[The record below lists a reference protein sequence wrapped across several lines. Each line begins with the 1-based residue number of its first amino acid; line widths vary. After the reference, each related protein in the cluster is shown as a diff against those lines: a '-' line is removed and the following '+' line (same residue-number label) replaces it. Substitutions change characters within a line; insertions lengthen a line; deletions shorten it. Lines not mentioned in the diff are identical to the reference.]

1 MHLNGGSIKRR
12 EDRRFLTGRGEYL
25 DDIFFDDEYCAI
37 FVRSPHPHAKIKKI
51 KTEAALTVPDVVSIL
66 SAEDVENDGLRAMQ
80 PFITSNPNT
89 KHPFNF
95 IPQPLLAK
103 KLVRYVGE
111 PILLVL
117 AKSMYAA
124 LDAIQLIE
132 VDYDVLPFVLSAQEA
147 LKEDS
152 PLIAEA
158 LGTNLCLNWRSS
170 NSENMDVIFSQA
182 KHVIELNINNNRIV
196 SNPMEPRGVIALW
209 DHDTNKYTIY
219 ASSQNIH
226 VMRDTV
232 ANMLNVD
239 RNSVRFKAF
248 DVGGGFGSKN
258 FCYPEYALIAWAAKK
273 VDRPVRWI
281 ATRSELFISDHQA
294 RDHNSVSRLAIA
306 DDGKFIALEINSV
319 ANLGAYMVG
328 SSGGVQ
334 VVQYANLPGT
344 VYKIPSICLN
354 ISAAFTNK
362 TPTGVFRGP
371 GYAETNLI
379 LERLIDAAA
388 LKHNFD
394 RLELRQKNF
403 IDKGDTPFTDVL
415 GGSIDS
421 GDFSGAF
428 EQLMTR
434 IDLAGFEERKNE
446 SKKRGFLRGLGV
458 ACFIK
463 GTGGAPTENV
473 ELRFISGSRIDLVT
487 GTQSIGQGHETTFPQ
502 ILAKYFG
509 VSGDVIN
516 LKQADTDLIETG
528 GEHGSSRATYMGGSA
543 LHYAAAEVIK
553 KGKQLAANV
562 LEVAVEDILF
572 ENGRFIVDGTDR
584 EVGLFELAALAEKNG
599 SSLNTYNLWERQAM
613 TFPNGVHAAE
623 LEVDSETGKVKLN
636 RYLVV
641 DDYGVI
647 INPLLVEGQ
656 VHGAVTNGIGQAL
669 LEGVM
674 FDPESGQT
682 LTGSF
687 MDYSVARA
695 DDLLDYQ
702 IEFKST
708 TCATN
713 PLGVKG
719 CGEGGTV
726 AATPAVMNAIVD
738 ALSEYGVSHLDGPVT
753 SSKIWKLLKGCQK

>member
-1 MHLNGGSIKRR
+1 MHLNDGSIKRR
-12 EDRRFLTGRGEYL
+12 EDKRFLTGRGEYL
-25 DDIFFDDEYCAI
+25 DDIFFDDEYCVV

-51 KTEAALTVPDVVSIL
+51 KTEAASSVPDVVAVL
-66 SAEDVENDGLRAMQ
+66 SAEDVENDGLKSMS

-89 KHPFNF
+89 KQPFNF

-103 KLVRYVGE
+103 KFVRYVGE

-117 AKSMYAA
+117 AKSVYAA
-124 LDAIQLIE
+124 LDAVQLIQI
-132 VDYDVLPFVLSAQEA
+132 DYDVLPFVLSAQEA

-152 PLIAEA
+152 PRVAKELE
-158 LGTNLCLNWRSS
+158 TNLCLNWRCSS
-170 NSENMDVIFSQA
+170 NENIDVIFSQA
-182 KHVIELNINNNRIV
+182 KHVVELNINNNRIV
-196 SNPMEPRGVIALW
+196 SNPMEPRGAIAFW
-209 DHDTNKYTIY
+209 NQDTNKYTIY
-219 ASSQNIH
+219 ASCQNIH

-239 RNSVRFKAF
+239 SNSVRFKAF

-258 FCYPEYALIAWAAKK
+258 FCYPEYALVAWASKK
-273 VDRPVRWI
+273 LNKPVRWT

-294 RDHNSVSRLAIA
+294 RDHNSLSRLAIDA
-306 DDGKFIALEINSV
+306 DGKFVALEINSV

-354 ISAAFTNK
+354 ISAVFTNK

-388 LKHNFD
+388 QKHNLNRF
-394 RLELRQKNF
+394 ELRRKNF
-403 IDKGDTPFTDVL
+403 IDKGDIPFTDVL

-421 GDFSGAF
+421 GDFPGIF

-434 IDLAGFEERKNE
+434 IDIAGFEQRKIQ
-446 SKKRGFLRGLGV
+446 SKNRGFLRGLGV

-463 GTGGAPTENV
+463 GTGGAPKENA
-473 ELRFISGSRIDLVT
+473 EIRFISGSRIDLLT

-502 ILAKYFG
+502 ILAKCFG
-509 VSGDVIN
+509 IPSEFIN
-516 LKQADTDLIETG
+516 LKQADTDLIEMG
-528 GEHGSSRATYMGGSA
+528 GGHGSSRATYMGGSA
-543 LHYAAAEVIK
+543 VHFAAAEVIK
-553 KGKQLAANV
+553 KGKQLAADV
-562 LEVAVEDILF
+562 LEVAVQDILF
-572 ENGRFIVDGTDR
+572 KKGKFIVDGTDR
-584 EVGLFELAALAEKNG
+584 EVDLFELAAVAEKNG
-599 SSLNTYNLWERQAM
+599 CSLNTYNIWERQDM

-623 LEVDSETGKVKLN
+623 LEVDSETGKVKLD

-641 DDYGVI
+641 DDYGAI
-647 INPLLVEGQ
+647 INPLLVSGQ

-674 FDPESGQT
+674 FDLESGQT

-708 TCATN
+708 RCTTN

-726 AATPAVMNAIVD
+726 AATPAVINAIVD

-753 SSKIWKLLKGCQK
+753 SSKIWKVLRA

>member
-1 MHLNGGSIKRR
+1 MHLNDGSIKRR
-12 EDRRFLTGRGEYL
+12 EDKRFLTGRGEYL
-25 DDIFFDDEYCAI
+25 DDIFFDDEYCVV

-51 KTEAALTVPDVVSIL
+51 KTEAASSVPDVVAVL
-66 SAEDVENDGLRAMQ
+66 SAEDVENDGLKSMS

-89 KHPFNF
+89 KQPFNF

-103 KLVRYVGE
+103 KFVRYVGE

-117 AKSMYAA
+117 AKSVYAA
-124 LDAIQLIE
+124 LDAVQLIQI
-132 VDYDVLPFVLSAQEA
+132 DYDVLPFVLSAQEA

-152 PLIAEA
+152 PLVAEV
-158 LGTNLCLNWRSS
+158 LGTNLCLNWRCSS
-170 NSENMDVIFSQA
+170 KENIDVIFSHA
-182 KHVIELNINNNRIV
+182 KYVIELNINNNRIV
-196 SNPMEPRGVIALW
+196 SNPMEPRGAIAFW
-209 DHDTNKYTIY
+209 NQDTNKYTIY
-219 ASSQNIH
+219 ASCQNIH

-239 RNSVRFKAF
+239 SNSVRFKAF

-258 FCYPEYALIAWAAKK
+258 FCYPEYALVAWASKK
-273 VDRPVRWI
+273 LNKPVRWT

-294 RDHNSVSRLAIA
+294 RDHNSLSRLAIDA
-306 DDGKFIALEINSV
+306 DGKFVALEINSV

-354 ISAAFTNK
+354 ISAVFTNK

-388 LKHNFD
+388 QKHNLNRF
-394 RLELRQKNF
+394 ELRRKNF
-403 IDKGDTPFTDVL
+403 IDKGDIPFTDVL

-421 GDFSGAF
+421 GDFPGIF

-434 IDLAGFEERKNE
+434 IDIAGFEQRKIQ
-446 SKKRGFLRGLGV
+446 SKNRGFLRGLGV

-463 GTGGAPTENV
+463 GTGGAPKENV
-473 ELRFISGSRIDLVT
+473 EIRFTSGSRIDLIT

-502 ILAKYFG
+502 ILAKCLG
-509 VSGDVIN
+509 IPSQVIN
-516 LKQADTDLIETG
+516 LKQADTDLIELG
-528 GEHGSSRATYMGGSA
+528 GGHGSSRATYMGGSA
-543 LHYAAAEVIK
+543 VHYAAAEVIK

-562 LEVAVEDILF
+562 LEVAVQDILF
-572 ENGRFIVDGTDR
+572 KKGKFIVDGTDR
-584 EVGLFELAALAEKNG
+584 EVDLFELAAAAEKNG
-599 SSLNTYNLWERQAM
+599 NSMNTYNLWERQAM
-613 TFPNGVHAAE
+613 TFPNGVHAVE
-623 LEVDSETGKVKLN
+623 LEVDSETGKVKLD
-636 RYLVV
+636 RYSVV
-641 DDYGVI
+641 DDYGTIV
-647 INPLLVEGQ
+647 NPLLVTGQ

-674 FDPESGQT
+674 FDQESGQT
-682 LTGSF
+682 LNGSF

-708 TCATN
+708 MCTTN

-726 AATPAVMNAIVD
+726 AATPAVINAIVD

-753 SSKIWKLLKGCQK
+753 SSKIWKLLAA